1 MPSSR
6 QTSEDVETMR
16 KAIPAA
22 LQPTALSRDAT
33 AATLAAHRRRAWAWL
48 WGGCAAMVAGLAVG
62 PSADEAG
69 ISWLNEVAV
78 FCVGGGPVVMTVGVA
93 TLVNCRRMRRA
104 LMTRPWAACTAVA
117 IPLGQGAP
125 RVVLRDPVSGGLL
138 PLTVRTVQQ
147 RYHLAAPGPGGVLW
161 WCGDPRAGGVLAQ
174 PGGEQLLWARPTRAE
189 RARRSDVQA
198 AEHKGLLSRAHPPQ
212 PQAVVSDEPIQH
224 REPDLSYA
232 AMAAAASRLVFPDE
246 SPGRP
251 HRDPDVRTVPWWR
264 IRALLEI
271 SQLWPTA
278 VNALRALALVLAWL
292 LVRQAGLPILL
303 VAAVLCGINALRFG
317 YGMIVGI
324 PAVKALAR
332 ATRAPVPV
340 PKRYVLLPGP
350 DDGLVLVLFPAHG
363 GPTDLPEAAM
373 EVNPPGTPRHPWSGM
388 PPLVG
393 TAELHGWLDD
403 GPTVVPWIDGRP
415 LWPRQ
420 PYESVNPN
428 DQRDRDYFV
437 ALVGD
442 TVPEA

>member
-1 MPSSR
+1 
-6 QTSEDVETMR
+6 MR
-16 KAIPAA
+16 KAIPAV
-22 LQPTALSRDAT
+22 LQATALGLDAT
-33 AATLAAHRRRAWAWL
+33 GAAVAGHRRRAWAWF
-48 WGGCAAMVAGLAVG
+48 WGGFAAIAAGLAVG

-78 FCVGGGPVVMTVGVA
+78 FCVGGGPVAMTVGMA
-93 TLVNCRRMRRA
+93 TFVNCRRMRRA
-104 LMTRPWAACTAVA
+104 LMTRPWSACAAVA

-125 RVVLRDPVSGGLL
+125 RVVLRDPVSGGLV

-147 RYHLAAPGPGGVLW
+147 RYHLAVPGSGGLLW
-161 WCGDPRAGGVLAQ
+161 WCGDPHTGGVLAQ
-174 PGGEQLLWARPTRAE
+174 PGGAQLLWARPTRTQ

-198 AEHKGLLSRAHPPQ
+198 AQRRGLLSRAHPPQ
-212 PQAVVSDEPIQH
+212 PQTVVSDEPTGS

-232 AMAAAASRLVFPDE
+232 AMAEAANRLVFPDD
-246 SPGRP
+246 SMDRP
-251 HRDPDVRTVPWWR
+251 HRGPDIRTAPWWR

-278 VNALRALALVLAWL
+278 VNALGALVLVLAWL

-303 VAAVLCGINALRFG
+303 VIAVLCVVNALRFG
-317 YGMIVGI
+317 YGMIVGVTE
-324 PAVKALAR
+324 VKALAR
-332 ATRAPVPV
+332 AARAPVPV

-363 GPTDLPEAAM
+363 GPVGLPEAAM
-373 EVNPPGTPRHPWSGM
+373 EVNAPGTPRRPWSNM

-415 LWPRQ
+415 LWPRH
-420 PYESVNPN
+420 PFEPVNLG
-428 DQRDRDYFV
+428 DRRDRDYLAAV
-437 ALVGD
+437 IGD
-442 TVPEA
+442 AGERAT